1 MENKKYELLE
11 NDTIVI
17 NDGKTT
23 LYRIRAIK
31 DFGDVKSGD
40 LGGYIESEDNLSIRE
55 ICWIYDNAWVY
66 DNARVFGDA
75 KVYNN
80 AKIYGNAW
88 VYDNARVYGYTRV
101 SGVARVSGND
111 YTKCVKSIH
120 D

>member
-23 LYRIRAIK
+23 LYRIKAIK

-55 ICWIYDNAWVY
+55 ICWIYDNA
-66 DNARVFGDA
+66 RVF
-75 KVYNN
+75 
-80 AKIYGNAW
+80 
-88 VYDNARVYGYTRV
+88 GYTRV
-101 SGVARVSGND
+101 SGVSRVSGND
-111 YTKCVKSIH
+111 CTKSVKSVH